1 MTALGDTEAE
11 MGSDQC
17 AIRLFSI
24 SSVLCLLFRAL
35 LSNRGRN
42 T

>member
-1 MTALGDTEAE
+1 MTALRDTEAE

-17 AIRLFSI
+17 SVRLFSI

-35 LSNRGRN
+35 LSN
-42 T
+42 